1 MARSRREDLEFM
13 ADVKASASSGPRL
26 GASLLL
32 FAITAFV
39 VVAVL
44 WASRAP
50 LDEVTSGL
58 GRVVPSSQ
66 IQVIQNLEGGIVSQ
80 ILVREGQTVQK
91 GQVLLRIDDTSF
103 AATFRENQ
111 ARYFAFLAK
120 VQRLQ
125 AEIEGRP
132 PVYPKA
138 IKSKHPNLAASET
151 AHYRARQAELNSAL
165 QILGRHLDQRKQEL
179 VEAANRIKK
188 LRQGLMLAQEELKIQ
203 EPMVK
208 AGVTSKVEIL
218 RLRRQ
223 VNELEGNLEATQLS
237 LPRIKAAVAAVRHQ
251 RKEKQAAFRSAARS
265 ELNETRVRLAV
276 LKEALTAVEDRVRRT
291 EVRSS
296 VHGIVKSLA
305 VSTIGGVVSPGM
317 ELLQIVPLED
327 NLFVEAEILP
337 SDIAF
342 LSPGQK
348 AKVKITAYDFGDY
361 GGLDGRLEHISADT
375 IVDETGQSF
384 YQIRVRTKR
393 NYLGTE
399 KAPLPII
406 PGMVAEVDILTGK
419 RTVLEYF
426 LKPVLRAQQ
435 KALTER

>member
-1 MARSRREDLEFM
+1 M
-13 ADVKASASSGPRL
+13 ADIKASASSGPRL

-32 FAITAFV
+32 FAILSFV

-44 WASRAP
+44 WASQAA
-50 LDEVTSGL
+50 LDEVTSGV

-66 IQVIQNLEGGIVSQ
+66 VQVIQNLEGGIVSE
-80 ILVREGQTVQK
+80 ILVREGQTVDK
-91 GQVLLRIDDTSF
+91 DQVLLRIDDTSF

-111 ARYFAFLAK
+111 ARHYSFLAK
-120 VQRLQ
+120 SHRLQ
-125 AEIEGRP
+125 AEIEDRP
-132 PVYPKA
+132 PVYPPQIMNQHA
-138 IKSKHPNLAASET
+138 DLAASET
-151 AHYRARQAELNSAL
+151 AHYLARKAELDSAL
-165 QILGRHLDQRKQEL
+165 QILERHLDQRKQEL

-218 RLRRQ
+218 RLKRQ

-237 LPRIKAAVAAVRHQ
+237 IPRIKSAVAEVRSQ
-251 RKEKQAAFRSAARS
+251 RQEKRAAFRSAARN
-265 ELNETRVRLAV
+265 ELNETQVRLAV

-291 EVRSS
+291 EVRSP
-296 VHGIVKSLA
+296 VHGVVKSTA

-317 ELLQIVPLED
+317 ELLEIVPLED
-327 NLFVEAEILP
+327 NLLVEAEILP

-361 GGLDGRLEHISADT
+361 GGLDGKLEHISADT

-384 YQIRVRTKR
+384 YQIRVRTQR
-393 NYLGTE
+393 NYLGSE